1 MTLTNY
7 WWLLIWLVV
16 AGGTCYFAFPKYS
29 IDFYGNME
37 QRWTWIP
44 ALIVAVPYVLWAG
57 FRSNA
62 WGDTGAYRT
71 MFLNAVASLNEMP
84 EYVAN
89 QTKDKGF
96 AVLVVLFKTF
106 ISHSDI
112 AFFLMIA
119 AIQILAVI
127 YVYRK
132 YSCDFLFSFF
142 LFIASADYLSW
153 MHNGIRQFIA
163 VSIIFACLPLLE
175 KKKYIPVLVVV
186 LTVSVIH
193 ASALIF
199 LPFIFMVNGKPWNKR
214 TLFFIVAVV
223 VAIIYLDR
231 FTGII
236 TNVMENSQYSSEVNQ
251 FVNDTGVSL
260 PRVLFYSIPA
270 FLSLVFKNRI
280 ERENNSLINICVNL
294 SIVTVGFYVIGYF
307 TSGLLAGRVPIF
319 FSLSNY
325 ILLPYIIKTV
335 FTKQSERIVKLGFII
350 VYLVYFYYQVFV
362 TWGL

>member
-1 MTLTNY
+1 
-7 WWLLIWLVV
+7 
-16 AGGTCYFAFPKYS
+16 
-29 IDFYGNME
+29 ME
-37 QRWTWIP
+37 QRWTWLP
-44 ALIVAVPYVLWAG
+44 ALIVATPYVLWAG

-62 WGDTGAYRT
+62 WGDTGAYRM
-71 MFLNAVASLNEMP
+71 MFMNAVASLNEMP

-89 QTKDKGF
+89 QNKDKGF

-112 AFFLMIA
+112 IFFLVIA
-119 AIQILAVI
+119 TIQILAVI
-127 YVYRK
+127 SVYRK
-132 YSCDFLFSFF
+132 YSCDYLFSFF

-163 VSIIFACLPLLE
+163 VALIFACLPLLE
-175 KKKYIPVLVVV
+175 KKKYIPVVIVV
-186 LTVSVIH
+186 LMVSVIH
-193 ASALIF
+193 ASALVF

-214 TLFFIVAVV
+214 TLIFIVAVV
-223 VAIIYLDR
+223 VAIMFLDR

-251 FVNDTGVSL
+251 FVNDSGVSL

-270 FLSLVFKNRI
+270 LLSLVFKKRI
-280 ERENNSLINICVNL
+280 ERENNLLINICVNL
-294 SIVTVGFYVIGYF
+294 SVVTVGFYVIGYF

-335 FTKQSERIVKLGFII
+335 FTEQSARMMKLGFIL